1 MQTITKM
8 LENTKRLCNESKS
21 SVGFTSQCSTIKKGS
36 FKLELENTYE
46 HCDISSSECTF
57 LIWLLF
63 AALTSMLNQW
73 LRLAV
78 WLALLPRRVHACVFP
93 FRICYNVYEYIYI
106 FHFWTVSLTAH
117 ERFEWRTK
125 RCRVVVPRIRLRVR
139 PGWLFVVSPP
149 LFAYKYMYN
158 MAYIVYI
165 YIYSLSRSRI
175 DGHGNGDFDLNA
187 PSERFLEWD
196 VKSAELF
203 IKAFWNSALTLW
215 WTVPVTLSFYYYI
228 AGAVASDQGTH

>member
-1 MQTITKM
+1 M
-8 LENTKRLCNESKS
+8 
-21 SVGFTSQCSTIKKGS
+21 
-36 FKLELENTYE
+36 ELENTYE
-46 HCDISSSECTF
+46 HCDISNSECAF

-165 YIYSLSRSRI
+165 YIYIVSVAVEST
-175 DGHGNGDFDLNA
+175 DMA
-187 PSERFLEWD
+187 M
-196 VKSAELF
+196 
-203 IKAFWNSALTLW
+203 
-215 WTVPVTLSFYYYI
+215 VTLTWMRQ
-228 AGAVASDQGTH
+228 ASDFSSGTSNQLNFSLRPFEIRH